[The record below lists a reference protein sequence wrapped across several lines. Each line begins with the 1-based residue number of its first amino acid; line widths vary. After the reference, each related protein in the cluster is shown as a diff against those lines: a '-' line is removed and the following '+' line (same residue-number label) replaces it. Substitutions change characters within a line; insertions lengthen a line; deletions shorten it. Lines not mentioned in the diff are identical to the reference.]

1 MMRTVEAV
9 DRALRKAIVITPT
22 RAMAITTSSRA
33 KPREL
38 P

>member
-9 DRALRKAIVITPT
+9 DRALRKAIEITPMK
-22 RAMAITTSSRA
+22 AMAIITSIRV
-33 KPREL
+33 KPRER